1 MNRPLALGVCIFV
14 AGLISAGNSK
24 ISFLIIL
31 IVLLIFVKAFISF
44 YKENRV
50 LISSNDGIKTSTS
63 LNENSTL
70 ISAKKGNKT
79 FLNQVF
85 VLFLCILMYCLG
97 AFLSISLSKPS
108 SIEYWISEVQSG
120 KSTVSGTVS
129 NVYNTSTGYKCII
142 NVTSVSSG
150 KSVLSIKKKE
160 YISVYYEEFFEPE
173 SEVTIRGEIMAY
185 TEPMNQGEFN
195 LYNYNKARN
204 IQGYI
209 YADEINCISKDLSL
223 NGRIGVTIYKLRV
236 YLTNGINSIFDEDAA
251 GILIAMITGDKSYLD
266 SDLKDMYQQVG
277 FAHILAISGVHIS
290 VIGMALFKMLSRKN
304 KVSVMPAL
312 CTLAILC
319 VYYKLTG
326 GQVSCERAIFMLLF
340 SLTAGCIGRR
350 ADYLTSLSFAAFII
364 LLRTPYA
371 IFDIS
376 FLMSFAA
383 GLGIYLFQKYKEFN
397 TKDKL
402 SESKKILNEI
412 KFKIYFT
419 LCIQIAILPV
429 QMMFFYT
436 FCPYSIILN
445 LILLPFVNIILGSG
459 IIAGV
464 LGGISIVL
472 SSSLGLIGKVFYY
485 LAFISSLPAKG
496 LLAVYNYG
504 CTYTLKLPYSLIA
517 TGHLSVGKFIYF
529 SLMLVTWILLGAYY
543 KEGPSDIPLK
553 ERLSNNSLKERLSN
567 YSLKESFKIIP
578 QIENFKNLPLLLI
591 FLIVIPI
598 HGNKMKISQL
608 YIGQG
613 DCCIITLKDKV
624 IMVDGGSSDKSN
636 IYKYIIKPYLNYSG
650 YTDVDFVFISH
661 SDADHISGIS
671 EMLEA
676 GSDAKII
683 LPKLS
688 DYSSFEEN
696 GIYGDYK
703 MTEGDEFKAG
713 ELKFIC
719 LYPDSENCMESDND
733 TSLVLYMKYRD
744 FSMLFMGDLS
754 ETYEDK
760 VTEYANSIGITSV
773 DILKVGHHGSK
784 TSSSEELLN
793 YFSPETTVIS
803 CGIDNSY
810 GHPTKE
816 ALERIQDLGA
826 DVYVTSE
833 VGQITLEVSKSAKP
847 ALKTYVD
854 D

>member
-1 MNRPLALGVCIFV
+1 
-14 AGLISAGNSK
+14 
-24 ISFLIIL
+24 
-31 IVLLIFVKAFISF
+31 
-44 YKENRV
+44 
-50 LISSNDGIKTSTS
+50 
-63 LNENSTL
+63 
-70 ISAKKGNKT
+70 
-79 FLNQVF
+79 
-85 VLFLCILMYCLG
+85 
-97 AFLSISLSKPS
+97 
-108 SIEYWISEVQSG
+108 
-120 KSTVSGTVS
+120 
-129 NVYNTSTGYKCII
+129 
-142 NVTSVSSG
+142 
-150 KSVLSIKKKE
+150 
-160 YISVYYEEFFEPE
+160 
-173 SEVTIRGEIMAY
+173 
-185 TEPMNQGEFN
+185 
-195 LYNYNKARN
+195 
-204 IQGYI
+204 
-209 YADEINCISKDLSL
+209 
-223 NGRIGVTIYKLRV
+223 
-236 YLTNGINSIFDEDAA
+236 
-251 GILIAMITGDKSYLD
+251 
-266 SDLKDMYQQVG
+266 
-277 FAHILAISGVHIS
+277 
-290 VIGMALFKMLSRKN
+290 
-304 KVSVMPAL
+304 
-312 CTLAILC
+312 
-319 VYYKLTG
+319 
-326 GQVSCERAIFMLLF
+326 
-340 SLTAGCIGRR
+340 
-350 ADYLTSLSFAAFII
+350 
-364 LLRTPYA
+364 
-371 IFDIS
+371 
-376 FLMSFAA
+376 
-383 GLGIYLFQKYKEFN
+383 
-397 TKDKL
+397 
-402 SESKKILNEI
+402 
-412 KFKIYFT
+412 
-419 LCIQIAILPV
+419 
-429 QMMFFYT
+429 
-436 FCPYSIILN
+436 
-445 LILLPFVNIILGSG
+445 
-459 IIAGV
+459 
-464 LGGISIVL
+464 
-472 SSSLGLIGKVFYY
+472 

>member
-1 MNRPLALGVCIFV
+1 
-14 AGLISAGNSK
+14 
-24 ISFLIIL
+24 
-31 IVLLIFVKAFISF
+31 
-44 YKENRV
+44 
-50 LISSNDGIKTSTS
+50 
-63 LNENSTL
+63 
-70 ISAKKGNKT
+70 
-79 FLNQVF
+79 
-85 VLFLCILMYCLG
+85 
-97 AFLSISLSKPS
+97 
-108 SIEYWISEVQSG
+108 
-120 KSTVSGTVS
+120 
-129 NVYNTSTGYKCII
+129 
-142 NVTSVSSG
+142 
-150 KSVLSIKKKE
+150 
-160 YISVYYEEFFEPE
+160 
-173 SEVTIRGEIMAY
+173 VTIRGKIIAY
-185 TEPMNQGEFN
+185 SEPMNQGEFN

-209 YADEINCISKDLSL
+209 YADEINSISKDLSL

-304 KVSVMPAL
+304 KASVMPAL

-319 VYYKLTG
+319 AYYKLTG

-419 LCIQIAILPV
+419 LCVQIAILPI

-464 LGGISIVL
+464 LGGILIVL

-504 CTYTLKLPYSLIA
+504 CTYTLRLPYSLMA

-529 SLMLVTWILLGAYY
+529 SVMLVTWILLGSYFN
-543 KEGPSDIPLK
+543 KSLSDIPLK
-553 ERLSNNSLKERLSN
+553 ERFSSCSIKER
-567 YSLKESFKIIP
+567 FKIIP
-578 QIENFKNLPLLLI
+578 QMENFKNLPLLLI

-613 DCCIITLKDKV
+613 DGCIITLKDKV

-661 SDADHISGIS
+661 SDADHIS
-671 EMLEA
+671 
-676 GSDAKII
+676 
-683 LPKLS
+683 
-688 DYSSFEEN
+688 
-696 GIYGDYK
+696 
-703 MTEGDEFKAG
+703 
-713 ELKFIC
+713 
-719 LYPDSENCMESDND
+719 
-733 TSLVLYMKYRD
+733 
-744 FSMLFMGDLS
+744 
-754 ETYEDK
+754 
-760 VTEYANSIGITSV
+760 
-773 DILKVGHHGSK
+773 
-784 TSSSEELLN
+784 
-793 YFSPETTVIS
+793 
-803 CGIDNSY
+803 
-810 GHPTKE
+810 
-816 ALERIQDLGA
+816 
-826 DVYVTSE
+826 
-833 VGQITLEVSKSAKP
+833 
-847 ALKTYVD
+847 
-854 D
+854 